1 MTIHKTKVGRML
13 NSIKLIFPL
22 PVQKSIDFAA
32 KMIVNFYRSEGFMAV
47 NSLSFSFLLS
57 FIPFALAIASI
68 SYWSPIST
76 KIINS
81 SVNYVFVHFLPQT
94 GGVLYKQFKVFLHHT
109 AHLPWFGFIFLV
121 ITAYNLIMSVETH
134 LNKMLHILRPR
145 KFIFSLAL
153 YTLFII
159 LGALIVYAE
168 VYLRV
173 FLLSVSYLT
182 NFEQYVIIGLN
193 FILSSALFCC
203 IYYFVPGQHARYSSV
218 LITGM
223 VASILFSLSKAA
235 FVFYATHFFQSYDLI
250 YGSLLIIPLFLLW
263 LYIAV
268 LDLLFCAQIMYVRDF
283 QKFYLPQ
290 NQSE

>member
-1 MTIHKTKVGRML
+1 MSLPRSKVGRVL
-13 NSIKLIFPL
+13 HSVKLFFPA
-22 PVQKSIDFAA
+22 PIQNNIDFVV

-68 SYWSPIST
+68 SYWSPISN

-94 GGVLYKQFKVFLHHT
+94 GGVLYKQFKVFLRHT
-109 AHLPWFGFIFLV
+109 THLPWFGFVFLV

-145 KFIFSLAL
+145 KFIFSLGL
-153 YTLFII
+153 YTVFIL

-173 FLLSVSYLT
+173 FLLNVSYLT
-182 NFEQYVIIGLN
+182 DFEQYVIIGLN
-193 FILSSALFCC
+193 FILSSTLFCGV
-203 IYYFVPGQHARYSSV
+203 YYFIPGQHARYSSV

-223 VASILFSLSKAA
+223 AASILFSLSKTI

-250 YGSLLIIPLFLLW
+250 YGSLVIIPLFLLW

-268 LDLLFCAQIMYVRDF
+268 LNLLFCAQIMYVRDF
-283 QKFYLPQ
+283 QHVYSPQ

>member
-1 MTIHKTKVGRML
+1 MNKATINCFLRMIRRFIPIPIQ
-13 NSIKLIFPL
+13 NA
-22 PVQKSIDFAA
+22 VDFAFR
-32 KMIVNFYRSEGFMAV
+32 MIVNFYRSEGFMAV

-94 GGVLYKQFKVFLHHT
+94 GGVLYKQFKVFLRHT
-109 AHLPWFGFIFLV
+109 THLPWFGFIFLL

-145 KFIFSLAL
+145 KFIFSLGL
-153 YTLFII
+153 YTIFII
-159 LGALIVYAE
+159 IGALVVYAE
-168 VYLRV
+168 VYLRIL
-173 FLLSVSYLT
+173 LLSVSYLT
-182 NFEQYVIIGLN
+182 DFEQYVIISLN
-193 FILSSALFCC
+193 FVLSSILFCC
-203 IYYFVPGQHARYSSV
+203 VYYFIPGQHARYSSV

-223 VASILFSLSKAA
+223 VASILFSLSKTV

-250 YGSLLIIPLFLLW
+250 YGSLVIIPLFLLW
-263 LYIAV
+263 IYIAV
-268 LDLLFCAQIMYVRDF
+268 LNLLFCAQIMYVRDF
-283 QKFYLPQ
+283 QSFYLPQ
-290 NQSE
+290 NES

>member
-1 MTIHKTKVGRML
+1 MDKFVSRLLIVVKKILPQPLQNAFDFVLRMV
-13 NSIKLIFPL
+13 I
-22 PVQKSIDFAA
+22 
-32 KMIVNFYRSEGFMAV
+32 NFYRSEGFMAV

-68 SYWSPIST
+68 SYWSPISN

-94 GGVLYKQFKVFLHHT
+94 GGVLYKQFEVFLRHT
-109 AHLPWFGFIFLV
+109 THLPWFGFVFLV

-145 KFIFSLAL
+145 KIIYSLGL
-153 YTLFII
+153 YTVFII

-173 FLLSVSYLT
+173 FLLSMTYLT
-182 NFEQYVIIGLN
+182 DFEHYVIIGLN
-193 FILSSALFCC
+193 FVLSSALFCG
-203 IYYFVPGQHARYSSV
+203 IYYFIPGQHARYSSV
-218 LITGM
+218 LVTGM
-223 VASILFSLSKAA
+223 VASILFSLSKMV
-235 FVFYATHFFQSYDLI
+235 FVFYATHFFKNYDLI
-250 YGSLLIIPLFLLW
+250 YGSLVIIPLFLLW

-268 LDLLFCAQIMYVRDF
+268 LNLLFCAQIMYVRDF
-283 QKFYLPQ
+283 HRFYLPQ
-290 NQSE
+290 NQHE